1 MWSTGPS
8 GAKLKLF
15 GNFQE
20 DRPLNAKL
28 AVVMAGVM
36 MLLAAPPVFAHHSFA
51 ATYFE
56 NQSATIQGTLVEF
69 VCRNPHSFVTVDAPD
84 PTTHAVVRWTI
95 EWASSKRLERE
106 GVNPNTLKPGDQVT
120 ILGHPG
126 RIPEEHRLHMWGISR
141 PSDGWKWGHAID

>member
-1 MWSTGPS
+1 M
-8 GAKLKLF
+8 
-15 GNFQE
+15 
-20 DRPLNAKL
+20 NAKL
-28 AVVMAGVM
+28 AVVMAGVT
-36 MLLAAPPVFAHHSFA
+36 MLLAAAPVFAHHSFA

-69 VCRNPHSFVTVDAPD
+69 VCRNPHSFVTMDATD
-84 PTTHAVVRWTI
+84 PKTHAVVHWTI

-106 GVNPNTLKPGDQVT
+106 GVNAGTLKPGDLVT

-126 RIPEEHRLHMWGISR
+126 RITEEHRLHMWGISR